1 MTITPDVSGTQEYR
15 PASPGQGIF
24 GQPVGWSIA
33 RIRDTIP
40 AFEAFARKAGLE
52 SPVRRELLWKDTY
65 QAANVD
71 VFKGFADATGGSN
84 DGLAAMVRQFSEVR
98 QRVKE
103 AGPLMT
109 QIIEEVD
116 PAVAA
121 AMGVDAEPAPLH
133 VLMVGTFAT
142 PSTIGMV
149 GDDVAVFH
157 CLEWFQ
163 SPEGTRV
170 LVAHEGSHGW
180 HQIALERA
188 GESPPTD
195 DMAWMV
201 FSEGLATQ
209 ISRAVVPDA
218 PEIDYFWYGHPEAQD
233 WLPWC
238 QQHVEELRKHVRASL
253 DIPEAIET
261 FFGGGLVDGK
271 WRVGYY
277 LADQVVAGL
286 GKSLPELVAMSVD
299 DARAAVRDAL
309 DRG

>member
-1 MTITPDVSGTQEYR
+1 M
-15 PASPGQGIF
+15 
-24 GQPVGWSIA
+24 
-33 RIRDTIP
+33 
-40 AFEAFARKAGLE
+40 E
-52 SPVRRELLWKDTY
+52 SPLRRELLWKSHY

-71 VFKGFADATGGSN
+71 VFSAFEVATGGEQ
-84 DGLAAMVRQFSEVR
+84 GGMAAMVRELSDVR
-98 QRVKE
+98 KRVKD
-103 AGPLMT
+103 AAPIMT
-109 QIIEEVD
+109 EMIEEID
-116 PAVAA
+116 PRLAELLGLAP
-121 AMGVDAEPAPLH
+121 DASPVH
-133 VLMVGTFAT
+133 VLMVGTFT
-142 PSTIGMV
+142 TNSVVGRL
-149 GDDVAVFH
+149 GDDTAVFH

-188 GESPPTD
+188 GQTPPAN

-209 ISRAVVPDA
+209 ISRAAVPEA
-218 PEIDYFWYGHPEAQD
+218 PEIEYFWYGHPEAQD

-238 QQHVEELRKHVRASL
+238 QQHVEELRKHVWASL

>member
-1 MTITPDVSGTQEYR
+1 M
-15 PASPGQGIF
+15 PG
-24 GQPVGWSIA
+24 IA
-33 RIRDTIP
+33 RIRDTVP

-52 SPVRRELLWKDTY
+52 SPLRREILWKNHY
-65 QAANVD
+65 QAAHTD
-71 VFKGFADATGGSN
+71 VFQAFDEATGGPGG
-84 DGLAAMVRQFSEVR
+84 GLAAMIRELSKVRKRVR
-98 QRVKE
+98 E
-103 AGPLMT
+103 AAPVMTETIGEIDPRLADLLGLGP
-109 QIIEEVD
+109 
-116 PAVAA
+116 
-121 AMGVDAEPAPLH
+121 EPSPVH

-142 PSTIGMV
+142 NSAVGRL

-163 SPEGTRV
+163 SAEGTRV

-180 HQIALERA
+180 HEIALERA
-188 GESPPTD
+188 GETPPDD

-209 ISRAVVPDA
+209 ASRAAVPEA

-238 QQHVEELRKHVRASL
+238 EQHVEELRKHVRASL

-277 LADQVVAGL
+277 LADQVVA
-286 GKSLPELVAMSVD
+286 SLDKPLHELVAMSVD
-299 DARAAVRDAL
+299 DARAAVRAAL
-309 DRG
+309 GA